1 MSKITVY
8 SGDESKRGVVSRRVK
23 LVGEKRHCTT
33 DESAVEIAKR
43 MIEERRKK
51 RGE

>member
-1 MSKITVY
+1 MSDAH
-8 SGDESKRGVVSRRVK
+8 SADESKEGVVSRRVK
-23 LVGEKRHCTT
+23 FVGEKRHRTT

-43 MIEERRKK
+43 MIADRQKK